1 MKHVQLFEQFV
12 NEKAYQLTGIY
23 GAKGIVGKVA
33 FAFKKEVERIK
44 YEGDSDATL
53 EELNEIWS
61 YWADRDGAEIIEKEV
76 MKQVKDK
83 EAIVYI
89 MATLGQTLWVV
100 DDVEGINAPGKSELL
115 VRIPSDF
122 VINIG
127 FADDADGSKFSRK
140 LDGMMNDA
148 LLSGKETA
156 VVGEYDKLVGQ
167 NNIEIRSSVFLTIDA
182 K

>member
-1 MKHVQLFEQFV
+1 
-12 NEKAYQLTGIY
+12 
-23 GAKGIVGKVA
+23 
-33 FAFKKEVERIK
+33 
-44 YEGDSDATL
+44 
-53 EELNEIWS
+53 
-61 YWADRDGAEIIEKEV
+61 
-76 MKQVKDK
+76 
-83 EAIVYI
+83 
-89 MATLGQTLWVV
+89 MATLGKTLWVV
-100 DDVEGINAPGKSELL
+100 DDVEGINAPGKPELL

-156 VVGEYDKLVGQ
+156 VVGEYDSQVGK
-167 NNIEIRSSVFLTIDA
+167 NNIEIRESVFLTIDA